1 MNYYCHHCDKQVGD
15 SHKCKA
21 QTLKILLNKWKDNKL
36 TKSDKTQLISILDEM
51 KTKKQK
57 KNDIWGS
64 IVIIGM
70 IRKLEKKRV

>member
-1 MNYYCHHCDKQVGD
+1 MNYYCHHCDKQVGYG
-15 SHKCKA
+15 HKCKA

-36 TKSDKTQLISILDEM
+36 TKSDKTQLISILNEM